1 MWIRSRARHPP
12 TYQSFIQAGF
22 VAKRINRLKRASSM
36 PANGHHDE
44 SVSCVDLPSEID
56 VDGEMGVHSMV
67 VTSQSTFQ
75 AKASPSY
82 DECVAQLAHAVD
94 EPDETD

>member
-1 MWIRSRARHPP
+1 
-12 TYQSFIQAGF
+12 
-22 VAKRINRLKRASSM
+22 M

-56 VDGEMGVHSMV
+56 VDGETGVHSMAV
-67 VTSQSTFQ
+67 SPQSSFQ
-75 AKASPSY
+75 TKASPSY

-94 EPDETD
+94 EHDETDLDKVVSLISQLAVVIEL